1 MNQSHCQAG
10 STGILLSLPLKLW
23 GSGACPAF
31 SVGVGGLNS
40 GPQAFTA
47 SPLLTEPLL
56 QPLNFLL
63 LFSYYSHN

>member
-1 MNQSHCQAG
+1 MNQSNRQAR
-10 STGILLSLPLKLW
+10 SAGILLSVPPKLW

-31 SVGVGGLNS
+31 SVGVGGLNT
-40 GPQAFTA
+40 GPQA
-47 SPLLTEPLL
+47 SPLLTELLL